1 MTENIKA
8 LIAILILAVPALVYL
23 HKPLTW
29 GAIQPAD
36 YRLRAGLWLGLT
48 VTLFLAYSFWLFML
62 VTTVALVTVGRKDSN
77 PLGLYFFLVFVAP
90 PFHAE
95 ISGFGGINRF
105 LDVDYLRLL
114 SIVILL
120 PTAIRLRLKP
130 QTPRLF
136 KMPADKYLLAYIAL
150 MLAIQFPITSSTDE
164 LRSAVSFFID
174 IFLPYYAMSRGLSD
188 GDKMRDALA
197 SFAAACAV
205 MAVIAVF
212 ELLKGWLLYS
222 SLPNFLNVVWGMGG
236 YMMREGS
243 LRATVSTGHSIILG
257 YVLTVG
263 LGLHMALRSFYP
275 SERSWRLV
283 LILIGAGIFASF
295 ARGPWVG
302 AAALVVVMVVT
313 SDRPFVNLAKLTGAS
328 VLALPLLMLT
338 GVGQKLIALLPFL
351 GAVED
356 ASVDYRTQL
365 FDVSWD
371 IFMMN
376 PLLGSPYYMWNPA
389 MQQMRQGEGIIDMVN
404 SYLGVALP
412 TGSVGLFLFVS
423 VFGSSLIRLVRECFN
438 RHAQFGEGR
447 NFARAL
453 LAVLVG
459 VLVTIA
465 TASSIGAIPV
475 VYWCLAGA
483 CAAFLHLRPGEFL
496 STYAEPGP
504 QPETRSGFRFKPHR
518 NLGAPRA

>member
-23 HKPLTW
+23 RKPLTW

-77 PLGLYFFLVFVAP
+77 PLGLYFFLLFVAP

-120 PTAIRLRLKP
+120 PTAIQLRLKP
-130 QTPRLF
+130 GTPRLF
-136 KMPADKYLLAYIAL
+136 KMRA
-150 MLAIQFPITSSTDE
+150 
-164 LRSAVSFFID
+164 
-174 IFLPYYAMSRGLSD
+174 
-188 GDKMRDALA
+188 ALA

-263 LGLHMALRSFYP
+263 LGLHLALRSFYP
-275 SERSWRLV
+275 TERSWRLV

-295 ARGPWVG
+295 A
-302 AAALVVVMVVT
+302 
-313 SDRPFVNLAKLTGAS
+313 
-328 VLALPLLMLT
+328 
-338 GVGQKLIALLPFL
+338 
-351 GAVED
+351 
-356 ASVDYRTQL
+356 
-365 FDVSWD
+365 
-371 IFMMN
+371 
-376 PLLGSPYYMWNPA
+376 
-389 MQQMRQGEGIIDMVN
+389 
-404 SYLGVALP
+404 
-412 TGSVGLFLFVS
+412 
-423 VFGSSLIRLVRECFN
+423 
-438 RHAQFGEGR
+438 
-447 NFARAL
+447 
-453 LAVLVG
+453 
-459 VLVTIA
+459 
-465 TASSIGAIPV
+465 
-475 VYWCLAGA
+475 
-483 CAAFLHLRPGEFL
+483 
-496 STYAEPGP
+496 
-504 QPETRSGFRFKPHR
+504 
-518 NLGAPRA
+518 